1 MILITSYALRF
12 ISKLKVYAGIATK
25 IPHPVATSASLI
37 AGAIVSMPEFPPP
50 SLEKPVYIQA
60 DKRLVYDDV
69 MFVLKSLKQA
79 GFTKVALQ
87 TNG

>member
-1 MILITSYALRF
+1 M
-12 ISKLKVYAGIATK
+12 
-25 IPHPVATSASLI
+25 SLT
-37 AGAIVSMPEFPPP
+37 EFPDNLVLIKGTRKY
-50 SLEKPVYIQA
+50 SLDKPVFIQA